1 MLPKGG
7 EGGYRG
13 PFREIP
19 GNFSGPK
26 SNIGTL
32 YLDCSYIQ
40 QRYQLKAW
48 GDKKKL

>member
-1 MLPKGG
+1 MLLKEK
-7 EGGYRG
+7 EGTGARFLKSLEI
-13 PFREIP
+13 FRA
-19 GNFSGPK
+19 PK

-32 YLDCSYIQ
+32 YLDCSCIQ